1 MQLTELTVITES
13 ILKSNVPWW
22 GVEEREREREREEL
36 RESKMG
42 VGGGSTCDFT

>member
-1 MQLTELTVITES
+1 MQLTELTVITER
-13 ILKSNVPWW
+13 KSNVPWW

-42 VGGGSTCDFT
+42 GGGGSTCEFT